1 MDKKEVEKRII
12 ENYQNDERMMILIF
26 CQWCVNHDLHPQ
38 ELYGRAYPEQP
49 SNALIEEMKE
59 STVSKEESDVISDAT
74 LLQVLQLFGNNDLAF
89 IVQEEVEKRDKS

>member
-26 CQWCVNHDLHPQ
+26 CQWCVNHDLDPQ